1 MKKQIR
7 KILKEEI
14 GEFEWTNQIDPLQ
27 SFEGYFYKSDMSK
40 FIKRDIKWWKN
51 WIEDVEA
58 SHMFILDDIDE
69 LREMV
74 EDLVNP
80 TDGSNEYYILS
91 KDVYNFLSPRKLLN
105 GNSALLYSASK
116 IYESYTELGEFAKEN
131 NLNILET
138 LNIFRQWLDKR
149 EKEGKSLNKKS

>member
-1 MKKQIR
+1 
-7 KILKEEI
+7 
-14 GEFEWTNQIDPLQ
+14 
-27 SFEGYFYKSDMSK
+27 
-40 FIKRDIKWWKN
+40 
-51 WIEDVEA
+51 
-58 SHMFILDDIDE
+58 
-69 LREMV
+69 MV